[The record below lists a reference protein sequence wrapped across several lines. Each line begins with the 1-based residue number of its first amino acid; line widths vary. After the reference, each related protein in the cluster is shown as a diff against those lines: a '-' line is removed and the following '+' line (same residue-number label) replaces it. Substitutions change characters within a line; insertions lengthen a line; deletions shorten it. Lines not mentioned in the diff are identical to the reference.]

1 MSTELLWSKWGAIGQ
16 CETLNTKP
24 LICMVYFLNVT
35 EYFTTLTGK
44 DDSRK
49 EKIAW
54 FADNGTEKTDIP
66 TLDQGLTAHLT
77 HAISAGQV
85 KEMTTKP
92 EVAARM
98 RACGGGVLIGSS
110 EPYQNRVHVN
120 RAITVRGVIADAR
133 CEAAPIGPCRI
144 TVLTV
149 EGQPSKDLPIK
160 VQGEVE
166 IVSVLR

>member
-54 FADNGTEKTDIP
+54 FADSASESEDVP
-66 TLDQGLTAHLT
+66 TLDHLLTGRSIS
-77 HAISAGQV
+77 AISACQM
-85 KEMTTKP
+85 KEMATIDQP
-92 EVAARM
+92 
-98 RACGGGVLIGSS
+98 GGSERPASKWLEALS
-110 EPYQNRVHVN
+110 EPSSRESCHYYSRSY
-120 RAITVRGVIADAR
+120 
-133 CEAAPIGPCRI
+133 C
-144 TVLTV
+144 
-149 EGQPSKDLPIK
+149 
-160 VQGEVE
+160 
-166 IVSVLR
+166 